1 MKNYY
6 DCSDLEN
13 ENERKTEA
21 EFFMLGLVMPDFHA
35 EHGTDAASRKGD
47 ADKTGFRNTPFVVT
61 RFPFVDAI

>member
-6 DCSDLEN
+6 ACSDLEN